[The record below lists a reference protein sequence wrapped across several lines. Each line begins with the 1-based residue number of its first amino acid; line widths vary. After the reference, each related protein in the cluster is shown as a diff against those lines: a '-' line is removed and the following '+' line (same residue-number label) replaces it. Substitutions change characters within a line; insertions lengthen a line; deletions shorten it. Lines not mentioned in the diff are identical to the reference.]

1 MPHPQALSK
10 SEILGIFPILRGA
23 SMGRIKNHPLL
34 SCKNINKPLRFEP
47 RWVEKKSFCFAI
59 APHGYV
65 IMCQN
70 LFGNYPQAFKASE
83 SEVIGVFPTC
93 IH

>member
-1 MPHPQALSK
+1 MY
-10 SEILGIFPILRGA
+10 
-23 SMGRIKNHPLL
+23 
-34 SCKNINKPLRFEP
+34 CTNINIPLIFEP

-65 IMCQN
+65 IMSEN
-70 LFGNYPQAFKASE
+70 LFGNYPKVFKASE
-83 SEVIGVFPTC
+83 SEVIGVFPNC